1 MTGKALPPDAGPKR
15 PARQLTLAERVARLA
30 WFDCADGATRRD
42 LAHQSARPQS
52 QGAPTGE
59 ARPFSVRKPRPLR

>member
-1 MTGKALPPDAGPKR
+1 MTGTAPPPDSGPKR
-15 PARQLTLAERVARLA
+15 PTRQPTLAERVARLA

-42 LAHQSARPQS
+42 LAHQSARPS

-59 ARPFSVRKPRPLR
+59 TRPFSVRKPRPLR